1 MPRNRIATPPS
12 LPGDP
17 AGPGWRSGLGAG
29 RSLRSSDASAEVIGK
44 LAGGTGGG
52 AQVTPERKSYESWI
66 LGGMGMEE
74 GLPLEYNSF
83 ICHLAQFI

>member
-1 MPRNRIATPPS
+1 MHR
-12 LPGDP
+12 LKL
-17 AGPGWRSGLGAG
+17 LG
-29 RSLRSSDASAEVIGK
+29 SLREELGVAALI
-44 LAGGTGGG
+44 
-52 AQVTPERKSYESWI
+52 TPERKSYESWM